1 VVRHRFTALTIV
13 ALVGAAGCGGAGG
26 DAGSATSRPATTAAQ
41 ATTAAVAPAP
51 APRCHT
57 VPRTTVRLIASH
69 ANAKTRFNVG
79 AAAAIHVRS
88 GYAVSLVALAGGS
101 QRMGTW
107 LVDKLRAPQT
117 VTSGNVQA
125 LRVTNWPLDSLEA
138 GVLRQSQVCAARK
151 LRGVGP
157 LAP

>member
-1 VVRHRFTALTIV
+1 VRHRFTALTIV
-13 ALVGAAGCGGAGG
+13 ALLGAAGCGGASSNDG
-26 DAGSATSRPATTAAQ
+26 ASSPAPPARTAAQ
-41 ATTAAVAPAP
+41 PATAAVSP

-69 ANAKTRFNVG
+69 ANPKTRFDLS

-88 GYAVSLVALAGGS
+88 GYAVSLVALAGGR
-101 QRMGTW
+101 QRMATW
-107 LVDKLRAPQT
+107 VVDRLRGAQT

-138 GVLRQSQVCAARK
+138 APLRQSQICAAKK

-157 LAP
+157 VAP